1 MADYYEV
8 LGVSKDASESEIKKA
23 YRTLSFKHH
32 PDKGGDISKCQQINE
47 AYETLGDPAKKKEY
61 DMRGSNPFPF
71 PFGGGGSG
79 GGGGEFVN
87 MNEFADIQNI
97 FNMMFNRG
105 GMPGMPG
112 MGEPNIHI
120 FHSTNGGPG
129 INIFQ
134 NMSKPPPI
142 IKNVKLTLYQAYTG
156 ISMPVE
162 IEKWVVKDNIKIME
176 TETIYINIPPGID
189 DNECLI
195 MHGKGNSIQDVIS
208 GDVKFTFSIENNT
221 PFVRTGLD
229 LSYHKNITLKEALC
243 GFSFE
248 IIHLNEKNTIN
259 LNNSTNVSIIKPNS
273 KKVIP
278 QLGMIRDT
286 TIGNLII
293 EFTIEFPD
301 ALTNEQIK
309 GIEAIL

>member
-47 AYETLGDPAKKKEY
+47 AYETLGDAAKKKEY

-71 PFGGGGSG
+71 PFGGGGG
-79 GGGGEFVN
+79 GGGGDFVN
-87 MNEFADIQNI
+87 MNEFADIHNI

-134 NMSKPPPI
+134 NLSKPPPI
-142 IKNVKLTLYQAYTG
+142 IKNVKLTLQQAYTG
-156 ISMPVE
+156 LSMPIE
-162 IEKWVVKDNIKIME
+162 IEKWVVRDNVKTSE
-176 TETIYINIPPGID
+176 TENIYINIPAGID

-195 MHGKGNSIQDVIS
+195 IQGKGNTIQDVIS
-208 GDVKFTFSIENNT
+208 GDIKFMFSIENNT

-229 LSYHKNITLKEALC
+229 LTYHKKITLKEALC

-293 EFTIEFPD
+293 EFSIEFPD
-301 ALTNEQIK
+301 TLTAEQIK